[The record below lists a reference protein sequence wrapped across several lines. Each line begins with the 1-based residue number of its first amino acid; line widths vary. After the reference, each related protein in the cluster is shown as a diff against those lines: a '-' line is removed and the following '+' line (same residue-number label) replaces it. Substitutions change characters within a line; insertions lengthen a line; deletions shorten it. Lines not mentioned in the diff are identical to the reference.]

1 MWNYSLCLENS
12 LTFDRQ
18 TYLSHVGKKRPVLC
32 TLTLVERPAISTG
45 VARLIK
51 GWNFLRDE
59 PRRGPKL
66 KPKSSERSSLNDT
79 IHTFVLRKTGIY
91 LVDSVNAQG
100 ERFFVYF
107 NLDHEDC
114 TPLERQDCVAHFFLH
129 EGVEELDL
137 MLADN
142 AWTKA
147 WALAQ
152 CAPQEQRSIYEQR
165 CFDHVRQV
173 LKDTQEHP
181 LTGRPKQ
188 IEWGMALRQQAMQLL
203 RVTWRALST
212 HPSLPTQQPRLLYA
226 LMTCA
231 YYFKTETRAELFIAA
246 DYHIARAHVHELV
259 DRFSA
264 LGKHHAASPKSRAAP
279 LSDDEL
285 NTLRRLSGSIKP

>member
-1 MWNYSLCLENS
+1 MHC
-12 LTFDRQ
+12 Q
-18 TYLSHVGKKRPVLC
+18 YL
-32 TLTLVERPAISTG
+32 
-45 VARLIK
+45 
-51 GWNFLRDE
+51 
-59 PRRGPKL
+59 
-66 KPKSSERSSLNDT
+66 
-79 IHTFVLRKTGIY
+79 
-91 LVDSVNAQG
+91 
-100 ERFFVYF
+100 
-107 NLDHEDC
+107 
-114 TPLERQDCVAHFFLH
+114 
-129 EGVEELDL
+129 
-137 MLADN
+137 
-142 AWTKA
+142 
-147 WALAQ
+147 
-152 CAPQEQRSIYEQR
+152 
-165 CFDHVRQV
+165 
-173 LKDTQEHP
+173 
-181 LTGRPKQ
+181 RPKQ